1 MPGGAPGPAAVIG
14 VALRASVV
22 MVAVGRTGTVQVTGL
37 VVIADRVGSAPSRV
51 MPAAASARAMIL
63 STTRMSACPVTTGS
77 ATASQ
82 AAASASLPVR

>member
-1 MPGGAPGPAAVIG
+1 
-14 VALRASVV
+14 
-22 MVAVGRTGTVQVTGL
+22 MVAVVRAAAVRVTG
-37 VVIADRVGSAPSRV
+37 VAVAAGPGSAPSRV
-51 MPAAASARAMIL
+51 RPAAASARAMIL

>member
-1 MPGGAPGPAAVIG
+1 MAAVVRPAG
-14 VALRASVV
+14 L
-22 MVAVGRTGTVQVTGL
+22 MLVAVGL
-37 VVIADRVGSAPSRV
+37 AGSAPSRV
-51 MPAAASARAMIL
+51 MPAAASARAMIV